1 MTTPVWSID
10 KMLGRDRIDA
20 GQTDVVV
27 TVYWSCS
34 ATDQGQTAS
43 LKGSMGFN
51 TVGDPFVP
59 YASLTQD
66 DVLNWI
72 YERGLNKD
80 QTEAVVLY
88 DLNELLNPPVVQKPL
103 PWSA

>member
-1 MTTPVWSID
+1 MAVPIWSID
-10 KMLGRDRIDA
+10 KMLVKPSEG

-27 TVYWSCS
+27 TVHWSCS
-34 ATDQGQTAS
+34 ASDQGQTAS
-43 LKGSMGFN
+43 IKGSMGFN
-51 TVGDPFVP
+51 TIGDPFVP

-72 YERGLNKD
+72 YERGLNKE

-88 DLNELLNPPVVQKPL
+88 DLNELLNPPVVEKQL
-103 PWSA
+103 PWA